1 MQQIK
6 ILVVEDEWVVSEEVK
21 EILEKNNFEVVGQA
35 ADAQTALEIAE
46 EFKPD
51 IALLDINIKGD
62 KDGIEL
68 AALLQNSCD
77 PGIIFLTAYDDQ
89 KYLDR
94 AKSVN
99 PQAYIVKP
107 FREKNI
113 VIAIELAFHN
123 LSKNDAE
130 EVGEDDHKY
139 YVLNDR
145 VFIKDNHRFF
155 KLELSRIKYVE
166 AEGSYCH
173 IHTDKGR
180 HTLAIN
186 LKHFESKIQH
196 PLLVRTHRSFLVNL
210 ESIDALEGNTLFI
223 AEKSIPVSQSHKDD
237 LLNRLKLI

>member
-6 ILVVEDEWVVSEEVK
+6 ILVVEDEWVVSEEIKV
-21 EILEKNNFEVVGQA
+21 ILEKNNFEVIGQA
-35 ADAQTALEIAE
+35 ADAQTALEIAGE
-46 EFKPD
+46 TKPD

-68 AALLQNSCD
+68 AGLLRKSSD
-77 PGIIFLTAYDDQ
+77 PGIIFLTAYDDP

-123 LSKNDAE
+123 LSKSSSE
-130 EVGEDDHKY
+130 ETSDDEDKY

-173 IHTDKGR
+173 IHTEKGK

-186 LKHFESKIQH
+186 LKNFESKIQH
-196 PLLVRTHRSFLVNL
+196 PSLVRTHRSFLVNL

-223 AEKSIPVSQSHKDD
+223 ADKSIPVSQSHKDD
-237 LLNRLKLI
+237 ILKRLNLI